1 MIPKP
6 ATNHVSFHS
15 TLIAVTQSTVTATF
29 GIERR
34 HREIHRERE
43 RETRETREVQE
54 DLLLVTTEGAATSKF
69 GNCFLDWLGARW
81 EFNLP
86 ALVSQATRS
95 KLLKF

>member
-1 MIPKP
+1 M
-6 ATNHVSFHS
+6 
-15 TLIAVTQSTVTATF
+15 
-29 GIERR
+29 
-34 HREIHRERE
+34 
-43 RETRETREVQE
+43 
-54 DLLLVTTEGAATSKF
+54 LVATEGAATSKF